1 MIADE
6 IIQLA
11 ADSELSVKNGAE
23 LLDRLVK
30 DIVSESAASYVSVLH
45 LPNETGHPDD
55 SPDHPPHHIETAFS
69 LERFLPLLEERINVI
84 NPFTRSFLVAWV
96 TLLDS
101 IPDLELIA
109 HLPRFLAGLFKFLS
123 DSNTDVYTMTHVAL
137 DRFLNEIRKIARI
150 KKGIAESK
158 RSQSKDGR
166 RQSTSSSTP
175 SDVGDGGDGSE
186 ATGSTPIEHQV
197 SIDEG
202 DHTSAGSE
210 SMSGDSGKSVNGDGD
225 WIPGQDVHVDHPKI
239 LDILVS
245 FLSSPSG

>member
-1 MIADE
+1 M
-6 IIQLA
+6 
-11 ADSELSVKNGAE
+11 
-23 LLDRLVK
+23 
-30 DIVSESAASYVSVLH
+30 SESAASYISVLH
-45 LPNETGHPDD
+45 HPNGPLGHPDD
-55 SPDHPPHHIETAFS
+55 SPEHPPHHLETAFN

-109 HLPRFLAGLFKFLS
+109 HLPRFLGGLFKFLS
-123 DSNTDVYTMTHVAL
+123 DSNTDVYTMTQVAL

-166 RQSTSSSTP
+166 RLSTTSTP
-175 SDVGDGGDGSE
+175 SEIGNESE
-186 ATGSTPIEHQV
+186 DTGSTPLEHHV

-202 DHTSAGSE
+202 DQASRDSGSL
-210 SMSGDSGKSVNGDGD
+210 SGDSGKSVNGDGD
-225 WIPGQDVHVDHPKI
+225 WIPGQDVHVDHPKV
-239 LDILVS
+239 LEILVG
-245 FLSSPSG
+245 FLSSPPGTAHISPCWHSH